1 MGNRCLRLGLA
12 CTLIASGAWSV
23 GGSAGAVAATPDA
36 THPRV
41 CLVLSGGGA
50 RGMAHIGVLKV
61 LEELKVPID
70 CIAGTSMGAVVGGL
84 YASGMTASEIDATMR
99 SLDWQDAFRDAPPR
113 RDLGFRRK
121 QDDRNFLVRLPL
133 GLKHGHMLLPKGFI
147 QGQQLQE
154 TLRLLTLPYADSASF
169 DRLLTPFR
177 AVATDLET
185 GDAVVLEKGD
195 LALAMRAS
203 ISAPGLFAP
212 VEYQGRLL
220 VDGGIAENL
229 PIDVA
234 RAMHAD
240 IIIVSDVSFPL
251 QSRKLLDSAVAISNQ
266 MLAILVRKD
275 ADRQIATLGPQDIL
289 IEPVLGLAASTDFT
303 IAAGTT
309 IAQGEAAARRAAL
322 RLAHLRLG
330 DSEYQAYL
338 TRRAARE
345 PGLPTIRFVRVDE
358 PSKRYQET
366 ILAEMQPLVGKPLDL
381 DAVGACIKELYGL
394 GYFETLDYS
403 VVERGEGPAQ
413 ESGLEIRAR
422 RKSWG
427 PTYLRFGLNLQ
438 DDFQGNNHYNATV
451 RFLMSEINSLGGEI
465 LTDVQVG
472 SDPKLASEFYQPLD
486 ALRTWFVA
494 PSARIEGRDLPIY
507 MNNTQIADFRDREVE
522 GAVDFGR
529 NLGNWGEIR
538 AGLHRTNGLEYDRW
552 GNPDLVTPQYNN
564 GEYFFKFTYDRLD
577 NVRFPRDGQ
586 SFSLQWDANRTN
598 LGADIAFDRVTA
610 DWLMAR
616 SSGRNTLL
624 LWTSAGATLDGNL
637 QPTDVQDFYSLGG
650 FLNLSGLAPQS
661 LLGPNFAI
669 ARAIYF
675 RKISRGGEGFFDV
688 PAYIGMSLELGN
700 TWQRRDEISYR
711 SAHKDVSVFVAF
723 DTFLGPVYIGS
734 GYDGSGNAGYYLFL
748 GRTF

>member
-50 RGMAHIGVLKV
+50 RGRAHIGVLKV

-84 YASGMTASEIDATMR
+84 YASGMTASEIESTMR

-169 DRLLTPFR
+169 DRLPTPFR

-212 VEYQGRLL
+212 VEYQGTLL

-251 QSRKLLDSAVAISNQ
+251 QPRKQLDSALAISNQ

-303 IAAGTT
+303 ITAGT
-309 IAQGEAAARRAAL
+309 IAQGEAAARRAAP

-381 DAVGACIKELYGL
+381 DALGARIKELYGL

-403 VVERGEGPAQ
+403 VVERGAGPAQ

-529 NLGNWGEIR
+529 TLGNWGEIR

-564 GEYFFKFTYDRLD
+564 GEFFFKFTYDRLD

-700 TWQRRDEISYR
+700 TWQRRGEISYG
-711 SAHKDVSVFVAF
+711 SAHKDASAFVAF

-734 GYDGSGNAGYYLFL
+734 GYDDSGNAGYYLFL

>member
-1 MGNRCLRLGLA
+1 MGNRRLRLGLA
-12 CTLIASGAWSV
+12 FTLVASGAWSA
-23 GGSAGAVAATPDA
+23 GGNAGASTAVPDA
-36 THPRV
+36 VRPRV

-70 CIAGTSMGAVVGGL
+70 CIAGTSTGAVVGGL
-84 YASGMTASEIDATMR
+84 YASGMTVREIDATMR
-99 SLDWQDAFRDAPPR
+99 SVDWQDAFRDAPPR
-113 RDLGFRRK
+113 RDLAFRRK
-121 QDDRNFLVRLPL
+121 QDDRNFLVRVPL
-133 GLKHGHMLLPKGFI
+133 GLKHGHLLLPKGFI

-154 TLRLLTLPYADSASF
+154 TLRQLTLPYTDSASF
-169 DRLLTPFR
+169 DRLPTPFR

-185 GDAVVLEKGD
+185 GDAVVLDKGD

-212 VEYQGRLL
+212 VEYQGRLM

-251 QSRKLLDSAVAISNQ
+251 QPRKQLDSALAISNQ

-275 ADRQIATLGPQDIL
+275 TYLQKATLGPQDIL
-289 IEPVLGLAASTDFT
+289 IEPALELTASTDFT
-303 IAAGTT
+303 IAAGS
-309 IAQGEAAARRAAL
+309 IAQGEAAARGAAP
-322 RLAHLRLG
+322 RLADLRVG
-330 DSEYQAYL
+330 DGEYQAYL

-345 PGLPTIRFVRVDE
+345 AALPIIRFVRVDE
-358 PSKRYQET
+358 QSTRYQET
-366 ILAEMQPLVGKPLDL
+366 ILAEMQPLIGKPFDL
-381 DAVGACIKELYGL
+381 DALDARIKELYGL

-403 VVERGEGPAQ
+403 LVEQGEGPVQ
-413 ESGLEIRAR
+413 VSGLEIRAR

-438 DDFQGNNHYNATV
+438 DDFQGNNHYNATA
-451 RFLMSEINSLGGEI
+451 RFLVSEINGLGAEV

-472 SDPKLASEFYQPLD
+472 SDPKLTSEFYQPLD

-494 PSARIEGRDLPIY
+494 PSARVEGRDLPIY

-538 AGLHRTNGLEYDRW
+538 AGLHRINGLEYDRW

-586 SFSLQWDANRTN
+586 TFTLQWDANRIN
-598 LGADIAFDRVTA
+598 LGADVAFDRVTA

-675 RKISRGGEGFFDV
+675 RKISRGGEGFFEV
-688 PAYIGMSLELGN
+688 PAYIGMSLEAGN
-700 TWQRRDEISYR
+700 TWQNRGEINYG

-723 DTFLGPVYIGS
+723 DTFLGPVYLGS
-734 GYDGSGNAGYYLFL
+734 GYDNSGNAGYYLFL

>member
-12 CTLIASGAWSV
+12 FTLIASGAWSA
-23 GGSAGAVAATPDA
+23 GGSPGAAAAVPDG
-36 THPRV
+36 TRPRV

-61 LEELKVPID
+61 LDELKVPID

-84 YASGMTASEIDATMR
+84 YASGMTATEIEATMR
-99 SLDWQDAFRDAPPR
+99 SVDWQDSFRDAPPR
-113 RDLGFRRK
+113 RDLAFRRK

-133 GLKHGHMLLPKGFI
+133 GLKHGQLLLPKGFI

-154 TLRLLTLPYADSASF
+154 TLRGRTLPYGDNASF
-169 DRLLTPFR
+169 DRLPTPFR

-185 GDAVVLEKGD
+185 GDAVLLDKGD

-251 QSRKLLDSAVAISNQ
+251 QPLKKLDSALAISNQ

-275 ADRQIATLGPQDIL
+275 ADRQKATLGPQDIL
-289 IEPVLGLAASTDFT
+289 IEPALGLAPSTDFL
-303 IAAGTT
+303 IAAGT
-309 IAQGEAAARRAAL
+309 IAQGEAAARDAIPRLAAL
-322 RLAHLRLG
+322 SVG
-330 DSEYQAYL
+330 DGAYGVYMA
-338 TRRAARE
+338 RRARRE
-345 PGLPTIRFVRVDE
+345 PDLPTIRFVRVDE
-358 PSKRYQET
+358 PSKRYEET
-366 ILAEMQPLVGKPLDL
+366 ILAEMLPLVGKPLNL
-381 DAVGACIKELYGL
+381 DALQARIAELYGL

-403 VVERGEGPAQ
+403 VVDRGEGALQ

-438 DDFQGNNHYNATV
+438 DDFQGNNHYNAEV
-451 RFLMSEINSLGGEI
+451 RFLLSEINSLGAEL

-472 SDPKLASEFYQPLD
+472 SNPKLTGEFYQPLD

-494 PSARIEGRDLPIY
+494 PSAWIEARDLPIY

-522 GAVDFGR
+522 GAIDFGR

-538 AGLHRTNGLEYDRW
+538 AGLHRINGLEYDRW
-552 GNPDLVTPQYNN
+552 GNPGLVEPQYNN
-564 GEYFFKFTYDRLD
+564 GEYFFKFTVDRLD
-577 NVRFPRDGQ
+577 NVHFPHEGQ

-598 LGADIAFDRVTA
+598 LGADVAFDRVTA
-610 DWLMAR
+610 DWLMA
-616 SSGRNTLL
+616 SSRGRNTLL
-624 LWTSAGATLDGNL
+624 LWTSAGATLDGRL
-637 QPTDVQDFYSLGG
+637 RPTDVQDFYSLGG
-650 FLNLSGLAPQS
+650 FSNLSGLAPQS

-675 RKISRGGEGFFDV
+675 RKISRGGEGLFEV

-700 TWQRRDEISYR
+700 TWEHRGEINYG
-711 SAHKDVSVFVAF
+711 SAHKDASVFVAF
-723 DTFLGPVYIGS
+723 DTFLGPVYLGS
-734 GYDGSGNAGYYLFL
+734 GYDQSGIAGYYLFL